1 VADQSR
7 KMTVIV
13 GDGSPIERNHLF
25 TVLRL
30 EGYEVRLAENGEEV
44 LNQLQTDSSIALAL
58 LDLAMPVK
66 SGLDTLLALR
76 QRQNG
81 VAVVLMSEGPVP
93 SSIVRMI
100 EEHDAR
106 FIEKTQLPD
115 RLGSLNTSGEHPVSS
130 KNGAD
135 QPFLVQRQ
143 NLRAEGPVMGAITPM
158 VAQVGRANVPV
169 LLQGETGVGKE
180 VLARQIHANSPRAAK
195 QFVKINCA
203 ALPSELVESELFG
216 HERGAFSGAVAQ
228 RQGLFETA
236 HEGTMLLDEIGDMDV
251 RRQAKLLQ
259 VLQDGEFRRLGG
271 RELVRVNVR
280 VLAATHQDLRK
291 SIQECRFREDLYYR
305 LNVFC
310 IRIPPMRERRAEILP
325 LAEHFLQK
333 YATADF
339 TPPPIT
345 QDLRDA
351 MLGYHWPGNIR
362 ELENAMRRYLILRNP
377 VSLAEELRSLECS
390 LLTPKAGP
398 YMAASVPD
406 NRFDQAGALARA
418 ERAKLTAER
427 EAVLGALRSTHWNRT
442 KAAELL
448 RIDYKALLYKMKKL
462 SIGTDGKSGAGKPV
476 VVSEAKFSSMSETG
490 LA

>member
-1 VADQSR
+1 
-7 KMTVIV
+7 MTVIV
-13 GDGSPIERNHLF
+13 GDGSPTERNHLF
-25 TVLRL
+25 TVLRQ

-44 LNQLQTDSSIALAL
+44 LNQLQTDSSITLAL

-66 SGLDTLLALR
+66 SGLDTLLELR
-76 QRQNG
+76 QRQNS

-100 EEHDAR
+100 EEQDAR
-106 FIEKTQLPD
+106 FIEKAQLPD
-115 RLGSLNTSGEHPVSS
+115 GLDSLNGSGQQPVSS

-135 QPFLVQRQ
+135 QPFLIKRQ
-143 NLRAEGPVMGAITPM
+143 NLRAEGPVMGAITQM
-158 VAQVGRANVPV
+158 VAQVGGADVPV

-180 VLARQIHANSPRAAK
+180 VLARQIHANSPRAAR

-216 HERGAFSGAVAQ
+216 YERGAFSGAVAQ

-236 HEGTMLLDEIGDMDV
+236 HEGTILLDEIGDMDV
-251 RRQAKLLQ
+251 RLQAKLLQ

-291 SIQECRFREDLYYR
+291 AIQEGRFREDLYYR
-305 LNVFC
+305 LNVIC
-310 IRIPPMRERRAEILP
+310 IRIPPVRERLGEIVP

-362 ELENAMRRYLILRNP
+362 ELENAMRRYLIVRNP
-377 VSLAEELRSLECS
+377 VLLAEELRNLEYS
-390 LLTPKAGP
+390 APLTPKVGTDM
-398 YMAASVPD
+398 MAAIPD
-406 NRFDQAGALARA
+406 NPFDQASALARA

-427 EAVLGALRSTHWNRT
+427 EAVLGALRSTHWNRK

-462 SIGTDGKSGAGKPV
+462 SIGTNGKPGPGKPV
-476 VVSEAKFSSMSETG
+476 VVSEAKSSSISAFG
-490 LA
+490 